1 MGILFTTKKKTLING
16 CKRMLQLKKNVVIVL
31 KRWWTWLDVI
41 PGDCLK
47 TADMNE
53 LYCWSLILLDPAHK
67 VWFLY
72 LKLHYGTAF
81 SRILS
86 FAIPVMFFLLLLL
99 LLLFITYHF
108 CFKWT
113 QPFIFTPETVHEW
126 QLQLSIY
133 MCCWNNEN
141 LLAL

>member
-1 MGILFTTKKKTLING
+1 MEILFYIISYNICNLVWVFYLQQR
-16 CKRMLQLKKNVVIVL
+16 KRQRVQKNAAITKKNVVIVL

-47 TADMNE
+47 TTDMNE

-99 LLLFITYHF
+99 LLFITYHF

-126 QLQLSIY
+126 QLQ
-133 MCCWNNEN
+133 
-141 LLAL
+141 